1 MISSTIWTGRTIFQF
16 IVLRVSYQFHLII
29 LIRDCIRAGE
39 YDAYT
44 LFTLDVEGNKSKR
57 EFYVHTTEYNITTI
71 KITFERLWAQ
81 RNTGM
86 RLSWYYLPQQNISA
100 NPMFVEDNKLF
111 ILLANVV
118 HQQGVTAEIEQH
130 IREITI
136 DPNITVQMKW
146 QELRGERLLEL
157 YANYSKKPI
166 YKDDISY
173 ETLDITAE
181 IYSRLLSPPISC
193 RHPVVGCC

>member
-1 MISSTIWTGRTIFQF
+1 MG
-16 IVLRVSYQFHLII
+16 L
-29 LIRDCIRAGE
+29 
-39 YDAYT
+39 
-44 LFTLDVEGNKSKR
+44 
-57 EFYVHTTEYNITTI
+57 
-71 KITFERLWAQ
+71 
-81 RNTGM
+81 

-111 ILLANVV
+111 IVLANVI
-118 HQQGVTAEIEQH
+118 HQQGVTAEMKQH
-130 IREITI
+130 IREHIRERI
-136 DPNITVQMKW
+136 LDVYANYS
-146 QELRGERLLEL
+146 RGERILDV